1 MWDHPAGVC
10 LALAYPDRV
19 ARRRDGTGENWAS
32 VGGRGF
38 RLDPASGLASSEW
51 LAVGE
56 TQGAASGA
64 RILSAAPLDLA
75 TVEALFADRIE
86 TRRTVTFNPA
96 TGGVEALRERRLGGL
111 RLSSGPDRGLA
122 RSDRR
127 GPGRGVR
134 THGLSLL
141 PWSDGAGAY
150 RARAAYAGVAL
161 DDERLLETLGDWL
174 PALVAGKRRLDAI
187 TPAR

>member
-1 MWDHPAGVC
+1 M
-10 LALAYPDRV
+10 
-19 ARRRDGTGENWAS
+19 GEC
-32 VGGRGF
+32 GGRGF
-38 RLDPASGLASSEW
+38 RLDAASGLASSEW

-111 RLSSGPDRGLA
+111 RLSSGPDRA
-122 RSDRR
+122 RHPTPSPRR
-127 GPGRGVR
+127 WSRVR

-141 PWSDGAGAY
+141 PWSDGAGLTGRGRPMPGWRWTTRRCSNGWTTGCPLWSRASGGWMRWH
-150 RARAAYAGVAL
+150 RAR
-161 DDERLLETLGDWL
+161 
-174 PALVAGKRRLDAI
+174 
-187 TPAR
+187 